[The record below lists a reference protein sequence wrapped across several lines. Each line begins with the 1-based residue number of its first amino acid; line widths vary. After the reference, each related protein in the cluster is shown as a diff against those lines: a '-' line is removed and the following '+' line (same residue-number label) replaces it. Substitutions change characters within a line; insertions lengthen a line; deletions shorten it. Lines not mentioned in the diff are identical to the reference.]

1 MSGETAARLSSP
13 EQIAVGAGE
22 QAPFLR
28 LPDPSTVFAE
38 REVRL
43 RALAAGHAM
52 RDYLLLIA
60 EIALAQHRSIAG
72 TSPSGGPDRL
82 ALDEAA
88 RRSEP
93 PLAAERWPR
102 DACWRGALRSMLG
115 TLAQRL
121 AEGSARSSVRRL
133 AAQPDEF
140 LEAQADRLLSG
151 ISVGVEAAF
160 APLIGAGLQAY
171 WTALVAATADRHGS
185 EAFGRTRSN
194 TRCPCC
200 GFRPTA
206 SIVHIGGRE
215 AGYRYLHCA
224 LCSAQWHMVRIKCAH
239 CEGTKG
245 IHYEALD
252 RAGQPAAPGGRSAAA
267 VRAECCDVCGHY
279 LKILYKEHDHEVEPV
294 ADDLAT
300 VPLDLLVCETGKT
313 PAGVNLMLLYG
324 DPGDG

>member
-1 MSGETAARLSSP
+1 LSDETAARLLSP

-22 QAPFLR
+22 QTPFLR
-28 LPDPSTVFAE
+28 LPDPQSVFAQ
-38 REVRL
+38 RELRL
-43 RALAAGHAM
+43 RALAAGHPM
-52 RDYLLLIA
+52 RDYLLLVA
-60 EIALAQHRSIAG
+60 EIALAQHRSMAG
-72 TSPSGGPDRL
+72 PPPGDLPDR
-82 ALDEAA
+82 ASMDDAA
-88 RRSEP
+88 RRSDP
-93 PLAAERWPR
+93 PLAAARWHRGP
-102 DACWRGALRSMLG
+102 AWRRALRALLG
-115 TLAQRL
+115 TLGERL
-121 AEGSARSSVRRL
+121 PEGDARGSVLRL

-151 ISVGVEAAF
+151 ISVGLDPAF
-160 APLIGAGLQAY
+160 APLIGAALQAH
-171 WTALVAATADRHGS
+171 WTSLVAATAEEHGGD
-185 EAFGRTRSN
+185 AFGRTRSN

-200 GFRPTA
+200 GFLPTA

-224 LCSAQWHMVRIKCAH
+224 LCSTQWHMVRIKCAH

-252 RAGQPAAPGGRSAAA
+252 RTGQATAPGARSAAA

-300 VPLDLLVCETGKT
+300 VALDLLVGETGKT